1 MLRRRS
7 IEAHV
12 AELNITSTPRSVVR
26 PAIHTSFSGFLEIDQ
41 ELASENAEKSRAS
54 RSAQDICG
62 EWSDVCDGSIDDL
75 ADMTL
80 WRVRREVT
88 RLISVYTLTSRSI

>member
-7 IEAHV
+7 IEAHL
-12 AELNITSTPRSVVR
+12 AELDITGIPRSVVR

-75 ADMTL
+75 ADRT
-80 WRVRREVT
+80 EYDT
-88 RLISVYTLTSRSI
+88 FEGQKGGYAIDFSHAHKP